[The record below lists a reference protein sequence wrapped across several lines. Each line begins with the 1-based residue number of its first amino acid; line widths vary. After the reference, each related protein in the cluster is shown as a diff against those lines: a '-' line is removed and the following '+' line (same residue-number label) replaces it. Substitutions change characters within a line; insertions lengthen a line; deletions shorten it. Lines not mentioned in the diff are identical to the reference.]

1 MAQKLD
7 PQEIVEWQ
15 ELAYSNTMEQE
26 ALVRVLIKKGIITD
40 KEFLDELKLVV
51 KEMDAKKGE

>member
-1 MAQKLD
+1 MAQKLE
-7 PQEIVEWQ
+7 PKEIVEWQ

-26 ALVRVLIKKGIITD
+26 YLMRVLIKKGIITD
-40 KEFLDELKLVV
+40 KEFLEELKLVV